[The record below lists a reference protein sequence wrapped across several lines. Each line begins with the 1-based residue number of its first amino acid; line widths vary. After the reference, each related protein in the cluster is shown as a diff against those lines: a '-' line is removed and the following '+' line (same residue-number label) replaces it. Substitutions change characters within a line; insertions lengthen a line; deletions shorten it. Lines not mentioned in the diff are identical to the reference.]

1 MADYSFGMSDTTMGT
16 PFEFEFMPFDNP
28 FKHNSH
34 VLNSNLSDFFNQR
47 ITDQSLDLPES
58 TDLNLLKLD
67 QTLEDIRDFDAWNH
81 AVLRI
86 LKSTGLKSLV
96 DIDIPR
102 PELNSDVGMHWA
114 FMSRQ
119 VTHWLA
125 SSISEEL
132 LQLLRLRGC
141 EAVFADE
148 FMAQVR
154 DLVPTSGFDADC
166 IRIKRL
172 QSINPLDFPKTV
184 YFVRAYARE
193 FRRVR
198 EAGIN
203 FCPYTGLLT
212 VLAAI
217 PLRHKSILSSIYTDM
232 DHDVAYATLHRFS
245 LSDVVTVF
253 RFEHYIDK
261 IVQLLYTFQADPI
274 DKMPGEKRKRSH
286 SEPSLQRSSFQVV
299 MRQRKS

>member
-1 MADYSFGMSDTTMGT
+1 MADYSFGMPDAP
-16 PFEFEFMPFDNP
+16 PFEFELMPFENP

-34 VLNSNLSDFFNQR
+34 VLNSTLSNFFNQR
-47 ITDQSLDLPES
+47 ITDQSSYIPES
-58 TDLNLLKLD
+58 TELNLLKLD
-67 QTLEDIRDFDAWNH
+67 QILEDIRDFDEWNH

-86 LKSTGLKSLV
+86 LKSAGLKSLV

-102 PELNSDVGMHWA
+102 PELNSDVGMQWA
-114 FMSRQ
+114 FTSRQ

-125 SSISEEL
+125 SSISEDL
-132 LQLLRLRGC
+132 LHLLRLRGA

-166 IRIKRL
+166 IRVKRL
-172 QSINPLDFPKTV
+172 NRVNPLDFPKTV

-203 FCPYTGLLT
+203 LCPYGALLT
-212 VLAAI
+212 VLSAI

-245 LSDVVTVF
+245 LSEVVTVF
-253 RFEHYIDK
+253 RFEQYIEK
-261 IVQLLYTFQADPI
+261 IVQLLYSFEADPV
-274 DKMPGEKRKRSH
+274 DTMPGEKRKRSH
-286 SEPSLQRSSFQVV
+286 SEPSVQRSSFQVV
-299 MRQRKS
+299 MRQRKP

>member
-1 MADYSFGMSDTTMGT
+1 MADYSFEMPDAQS
-16 PFEFEFMPFDNP
+16 FEFDSMPFNDP
-28 FKHNSH
+28 FKHSPH
-34 VLNSNLSDFFNQR
+34 FLNLTLKDFFHQR
-47 ITDQSLDLPES
+47 VNDQSFQIPES
-58 TDLNLLKLD
+58 TELNLSKLD
-67 QTLEDIRDFDAWNH
+67 QRLEDIRDFDAWNH
-81 AVLRI
+81 AVLRV
-86 LKSTGLKSLV
+86 LKSKGLKSLV
-96 DIDIPR
+96 NIDIPR
-102 PELNSDVGMHWA
+102 PDLNSDVGMHWA

-125 SSISEEL
+125 SGISEDILHMIRQRED
-132 LQLLRLRGC
+132 GP
-141 EAVFADE
+141 VFADE

-172 QSINPLDFPKTV
+172 HSINPLDFPKTV

-203 FCPYTGLLT
+203 FCPYAGLLT
-212 VLAAI
+212 VLSGI

-232 DHDVAYATLHRFS
+232 DHDVAYATLHGFS
-245 LSDVVTVF
+245 LSEVVTVF

-261 IVQLLYTFQADPI
+261 IVQLLYSHEADPA
-274 DKMPGEKRKRSH
+274 DTMPGDKRKRSH
-286 SEPSLQRSSFQVV
+286 SEPSLQRPSFQVV
-299 MRQRKS
+299 MRQRRS